1 MENILN
7 TDNICTTLNADESI
21 AKGCALQAA
30 ILSPWCKVKD
40 YKIID
45 RIGYDIKFNW
55 IKNDKINNIL
65 LFKKTDSFPKITK
78 VSIKLKESAEFYI
91 SFDNCDIFKRYK
103 IYVNEDYEEDDHN
116 IKILIEYD
124 MNGHINI
131 HSAYYVKKIEEDKNI
146 SKDTI
151 QDTNENTNETKSEN
165 YENSEI
171 KSTENN
177 KDQSNIMIVNKKIYL
192 DVNDISDVILN
203 EMTISEYI
211 NIEKKIYDKHF
222 EIIQKNNILNK
233 IESYCYDTIN
243 SLETGLDTF
252 MSRDEHKNTL
262 LYCNNIIE
270 IIYNTEC
277 EVEDIN
283 NKYNTLKNL
292 VNIFNTRKQEYDKQ
306 LYLLKL
312 IDTELIEY
320 ESYRTQESNNEINN
334 YCNKVRHELV
344 RLLNNL
350 HKISSSNDN
359 KKIIIELNEYV
370 KNIRKK
376 VENIKV
382 ANIPDCKTNNGDTHV
397 IDKYNDDKRKVSNN
411 ETNELNL

>member
-1 MENILN
+1 
-7 TDNICTTLNADESI
+7 
-21 AKGCALQAA
+21 
-30 ILSPWCKVKD
+30 
-40 YKIID
+40 
-45 RIGYDIKFNW
+45 
-55 IKNDKINNIL
+55 
-65 LFKKTDSFPKITK
+65 
-78 VSIKLKESAEFYI
+78 
-91 SFDNCDIFKRYK
+91 
-103 IYVNEDYEEDDHN
+103 
-116 IKILIEYD
+116 
-124 MNGHINI
+124 
-131 HSAYYVKKIEEDKNI
+131 KKIEEDKNI

-359 KKIIIELNEYV
+359 KKIIVELNEYV
-370 KNIRKK
+370 KSIRKK